1 MCPRCGQPFG
11 VGPNCRYCGAS
22 APAADR
28 RPVGRGWAFGAV
40 GLVAALVA
48 GLVIWR
54 VADPASTAG
63 SAVGGSQTVQSPP
76 SVPAGTDPS
85 GSQSAPGSSDPSE
98 PTPPSTQSGGVP
110 QTNTYSTGTS
120 DSAPS
125 SSVGPTLMIGLS
137 DLPTDPDPAVGSDGT
152 ADLLW
157 RQVFDTLTSYTGSSV
172 NPVPDLASSWQSSDN
187 ATRWSFKIAAGEK
200 FHDGA
205 SVTAAAICQN
215 YDFWNASTGD
225 QQQQFSGWGYYFYG
239 FKGQDSDIYQSCAAS
254 GDSVVM
260 TFYAPMPALP
270 DVVSQITFGIHSPA
284 SLRGTKPVGS
294 GSYRWVD
301 GTQDQVQLAAVT
313 KGAAPALQFRVIGD
327 SRAGARAVA
336 AGEVDMYYSLDP
348 ESPVEQAGVKV
359 LRPPADELATIDLQA
374 AGGPLTDATVR
385 SGILAALDTSKITKA
400 IKADLTTSPL
410 PGVFRGPP
418 MAVPK
423 FDVVAA
429 KKLLQGKK
437 VTALTLELRG
447 AESSDD
453 DLTIGQLIKA
463 QLAAVGVSVKL
474 AVATSEEGYYDAIAK
489 GNADL
494 WVARTQAYSGDPAEM
509 ANAYDVGAGYDP
521 AVPAAVKVAFRSKM
535 NRMLNGADP
544 KARQSLSTELLR
556 QLVTEHA
563 VLPLFSY
570 SGTWVVS
577 DKVSGFTPT
586 VFNQVQLAGVTVR

>member
-1 MCPRCGQPFG
+1 M
-11 VGPNCRYCGAS
+11 
-22 APAADR
+22 
-28 RPVGRGWAFGAV
+28 
-40 GLVAALVA
+40 
-48 GLVIWR
+48 
-54 VADPASTAG
+54 
-63 SAVGGSQTVQSPP
+63 
-76 SVPAGTDPS
+76 
-85 GSQSAPGSSDPSE
+85 
-98 PTPPSTQSGGVP
+98 
-110 QTNTYSTGTS
+110 
-120 DSAPS
+120 
-125 SSVGPTLMIGLS
+125 
-137 DLPTDPDPAVGSDGT
+137 
-152 ADLLW
+152 
-157 RQVFDTLTSYTGSSV
+157 
-172 NPVPDLASSWQSSDN
+172 
-187 ATRWSFKIAAGEK
+187 
-200 FHDGA
+200 
-205 SVTAAAICQN
+205 
-215 YDFWNASTGD
+215 
-225 QQQQFSGWGYYFYG
+225 
-239 FKGQDSDIYQSCAAS
+239 
-254 GDSVVM
+254 
-260 TFYAPMPALP
+260 
-270 DVVSQITFGIHSPA
+270 
-284 SLRGTKPVGS
+284 
-294 GSYRWVD
+294 
-301 GTQDQVQLAAVT
+301 
-313 KGAAPALQFRVIGD
+313 
-327 SRAGARAVA
+327 
-336 AGEVDMYYSLDP
+336 
-348 ESPVEQAGVKV
+348 
-359 LRPPADELATIDLQA
+359 
-374 AGGPLTDATVR
+374 
-385 SGILAALDTSKITKA
+385 AALDTSKITKA

-418 MAVPK
+418 MAIPK